1 MKRMTKEQFNKWA
14 VGMYNEYVASSYCS
28 TRCNNGNTVICFSKH
43 GNKIGKAT
51 CHKDDEFKYYIG
63 AAIAYARATGK
74 EVPTI
79 IEEINIKELKY
90 GDNFICDGETYTY
103 IAQHPL
109 DKIKHVVVK
118 KNYPVSCLMS
128 WTKVEKI

>member
-1 MKRMTKEQFNKWA
+1 MKRMTKEQFDEWA
-14 VGMYNEYVASSYCS
+14 LNMYDEYVASNYCS
-28 TRCNNGNTVICFSKH
+28 ICCIDKKTIICSSKH

-51 CHKDDEFKYYIG
+51 CHKDDEFKYHIG
-63 AAIAYARATGK
+63 AAIAYTRATGK

-79 IEEINIKELKY
+79 IEEIEIRNLKY
-90 GDNFICDGETYTY
+90 GDKFIFDGETYTY

-118 KNYPVSCLMS
+118 KNCPVTCLMS
-128 WTKVEKI
+128 WAKVEKV